1 MEDLARFREET
12 LGQGDDLTAKPWTLE
27 TVGGDM
33 LALLAHFTFWT
44 LVLIVIEAGLAKK
57 LN

>member
-1 MEDLARFREET
+1 MEDLVRFREET
-12 LGQGDDLTAKPWTLE
+12 LGIGEDLTAKTWTLE

-33 LALLAHFTFWT
+33 LSLGAHFTFWT